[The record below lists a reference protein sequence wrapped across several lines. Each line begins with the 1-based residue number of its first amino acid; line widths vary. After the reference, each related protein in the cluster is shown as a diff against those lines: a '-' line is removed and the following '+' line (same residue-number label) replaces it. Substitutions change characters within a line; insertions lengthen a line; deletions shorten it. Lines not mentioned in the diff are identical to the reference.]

1 VLAGARC
8 AGLGRAHL
16 RAALT
21 GWETIGFLRSR
32 REGSTGEGGER
43 VEGSWVASIPFRR
56 FDLAKEG
63 GNLVLTERHLLFKPL
78 RTPVVVGDVIL
89 MTKGSPSWIVP
100 LSEVRRVEPVAER
113 RSQLRIETADGKSR
127 NVNVVAGRMARIK
140 NPDNVVTRDQAIE
153 RIRAA
158 AG

>member
-1 VLAGARC
+1 
-8 AGLGRAHL
+8 
-16 RAALT
+16 
-21 GWETIGFLRSR
+21 
-32 REGSTGEGGER
+32 
-43 VEGSWVASIPFRR
+43 
-56 FDLAKEG
+56 
-63 GNLVLTERHLLFKPL
+63 
-78 RTPVVVGDVIL
+78 VVVGDVIL

-127 NVNVVAGRMARIK
+127 NFNVVAGRMARIK